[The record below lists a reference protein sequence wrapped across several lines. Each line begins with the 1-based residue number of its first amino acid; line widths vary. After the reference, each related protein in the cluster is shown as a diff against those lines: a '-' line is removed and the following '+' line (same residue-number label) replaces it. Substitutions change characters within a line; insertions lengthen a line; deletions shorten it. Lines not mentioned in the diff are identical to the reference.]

1 MEIEY
6 EEPAQYTEEEMKT
19 WMDDQIHDMLL
30 QYYMPKEVVEAVE
43 YE

>member
-30 QYYMPKEVVEAVE
+30 QYYNVIDNKKDK
-43 YE
+43 